1 MRLVAER
8 VGDGA
13 VPAYN
18 GADRHLAAS
27 QTRPAMLDALRA
39 LIADS
44 LPSVPP
50 LDVPAAPGDI
60 RIAACALLLEM
71 AYADGRMTPEERK
84 TIVGSLTKH
93 FGVDGR
99 GAEDLLQ
106 LAEGQL
112 SETTEATSYT
122 GQLVAEYD
130 QDQRIMLA
138 EMLREVA
145 SADGWLDQHEET
157 LLTRFESWL
166 RVDRASLKPRQARN
180 PA

>member
-1 MRLVAER
+1 
-8 VGDGA
+8 
-13 VPAYN
+13 
-18 GADRHLAAS
+18 
-27 QTRPAMLDALRA
+27 MLDALRA

-50 LDVPAAPGDI
+50 LDVPAVPGDI

-71 AYADGRMTPEERK
+71 AYVDGRMTPEERS

-99 GAEDLLQ
+99 GAEELLQ
-106 LAEGQL
+106 LADGQL
-112 SETTEATSYT
+112 GETTEATSYT

-157 LLTRFESWL
+157 LLGRFETWL
-166 RVDRASLKPRQARN
+166 RVDRASLRSRMPEVQPDS
-180 PA
+180 PAANSNA

>member
-1 MRLVAER
+1 
-8 VGDGA
+8 
-13 VPAYN
+13 
-18 GADRHLAAS
+18 
-27 QTRPAMLDALRA
+27 MLDALRA
-39 LIADS
+39 LLADS
-44 LPSVPP
+44 RPSVPP

-71 AYADGRMTPEERK
+71 AYADGRMSREERSV
-84 TIVGSLTKH
+84 IVGTLTKH

-99 GAEDLLQ
+99 GAEELLQ

-145 SADGWLDQHEET
+145 SADGWLDQHEE
-157 LLTRFESWL
+157 LLLSRIEGWL
-166 RVDRASLKPRQARN
+166 RVDRTSLKART
-180 PA
+180 PEA

>member
-1 MRLVAER
+1 
-8 VGDGA
+8 
-13 VPAYN
+13 
-18 GADRHLAAS
+18 
-27 QTRPAMLDALRA
+27 MLDALRA

-50 LDVPAAPGDI
+50 LDLPAAPGDI

-71 AYADGRMTPEERK
+71 AYADGRMSAEERSV
-84 TIVGSLTKH
+84 IVGSLVKH

-99 GAEDLLQ
+99 GAEELLQ

-112 SETTEATSYT
+112 SETTEALSYT

-145 SADGWLDQHEET
+145 SADGWLDQHEE
-157 LLTRFESWL
+157 LLLGRFESWL
-166 RVDRASLKPRQARN
+166 KVDRASLKQRLPENQA
-180 PA
+180 

>member
-1 MRLVAER
+1 MRPRFVAAR
-8 VGDGA
+8 SLH
-13 VPAYN
+13 YN
-18 GADRHLAAS
+18 GPTNDLAVS
-27 QTRPAMLDALRA
+27 YTRPAMLDALRA
-39 LIADS
+39 LISDS

-71 AYADGRMTPEERK
+71 AYADGRMTPDERK
-84 TIVGSLTKH
+84 VIVGSLTRH

-99 GAEDLLQ
+99 GAEELLQ

-138 EMLREVA
+138 ELLREVA
-145 SADGWLDQHEET
+145 SADGWLDQHEEL
-157 LLTRFESWL
+157 LLTKFETSL
-166 RVDRASLKPRQARN
+166 RVDRTSLRTRLPEA
-180 PA
+180 